1 MGLSSTGEITLID
14 EIHTPDSSRYWI
26 KDSFEKRMGQGM
38 EPENIDKEFLRL
50 WFKDR
55 CDPYNDE
62 ELPEAPEQLVVELSA
77 RYIHLY
83 ETITGENFKFPDT
96 NQSIQDRLNNNLK
109 KYL

>member
-14 EIHTPDSSRYWI
+14 EIHTPDSNRYWI

-38 EPENIDKEFLRL
+38 EPENIERNLRL
-50 WFKDR
+50 GSR
-55 CDPYNDE
+55 TAVILTTIV
-62 ELPEAPEQLVVELSA
+62 LPEAPEELVVELSA

-83 ETITGENFKFPDT
+83 ETITGKTSNFLTPT
-96 NQSIQDRLNNNLK
+96 NPFGWLNINLK